1 MHERGRLFIIVFAT
15 VFHKVTM
22 GFRQSQ
28 EVSFMNI
35 VAVIMGGGQ
44 GQRLQPLTRDRA
56 KPAVPIAGKYR
67 LVDIPISNCINSGI
81 RKIFLLTQ
89 FNSVSLHRHVSA
101 TYRFDQFSPSYV
113 ALLAAQQTPGS
124 ETWFHGTADAVRQ
137 NFRYFMDEEP
147 DLIIVLSGDQLY
159 RMNFAEVVENHLK
172 SNADVS
178 IATKPVERLEAGALG
193 IMQVDS
199 KGRIIRF
206 VEKPGNSPV
215 LDELRAPIYK
225 DERYLASM
233 GIYVFKTSVLKE
245 LLDND
250 KPDFGKHII
259 PASIESY
266 KVYSYVFEG
275 YWKDI
280 GTIRS
285 FWEANVALTDVVPE
299 FNFYDAKA
307 PIHTHM
313 RFLPPSKINCCDLNR
328 CLLSEGCIIS
338 GHRILHSIVGVR
350 AIVGEGSVIE
360 HSVIMGADLYER
372 GSEDGVP
379 RIGIGRD
386 CYIRNAI
393 VDKNARIGDG
403 AYITPDNKP
412 DNTVTPEYT
421 VRDGIVVI
429 PKNAIIPSGTRI

>member
-1 MHERGRLFIIVFAT
+1 
-15 VFHKVTM
+15 
-22 GFRQSQ
+22 
-28 EVSFMNI
+28 MNI
-35 VAVIMGGGQ
+35 VAVILGGGQ

-89 FNSVSLHRHVSA
+89 FNSVSLHRHVVS
-101 TYRFDQFSPSYV
+101 TYRFDQFSTSYV

-137 NFRYFMDEEP
+137 NFRYFMDENP
-147 DLIIVLSGDQLY
+147 DLILVLSGDQLY
-159 RMNFAEVVENHLK
+159 RMDFRDVVQKHLDRK
-172 SNADVS
+172 ADVT
-178 IATKPVERLEAGALG
+178 IATKPVERREAGALG

-199 KGRIIRF
+199 EFRISKF
-206 VEKPGNSPV
+206 AEKPGDSPL
-215 LDELRAPIYK
+215 LDELRAPMYAQ
-225 DERYLASM
+225 ERYLASM
-233 GIYVFKTSVLKE
+233 GIYLFNTETLRQ

-259 PASIESY
+259 PDAIHRCRVFSY
-266 KVYSYVFEG
+266 IFEG

-285 FWEANVALTDVVPE
+285 FWEANLALTDVVPE

-338 GHRILHSIVGVR
+338 GHRILRSIIGIR
-350 AIVGEGSVIE
+350 AVVGEGSVIE
-360 HSVIMGADLYER
+360 HSVIMGADYYEKEAAP
-372 GSEDGVP
+372 GAVP
-379 RIGIGRD
+379 LGIGRD

-403 AYITPDNKP
+403 CYITPDGKP
-412 DNTVTPEYT
+412 DGTVTPSYT
-421 VRDGIVVI
+421 VRDGIIVI
-429 PKNAIIPSGTRI
+429 PKNTTIPPGTRI